1 MNNYSSYK
9 LDLHGTFYR
18 DVSTKVHRF
27 ISKCIMDKAQEVEA
41 FEHTRESIFKLLILV
56 FFDN

>member
-27 ISKCIMDKAQEVEA
+27 ISKCIIDKAQEVEIV
-41 FEHTRESIFKLLILV
+41 TGNSDRM
-56 FFDN
+56 